1 MEIEHIIKTK
11 HYFELTAEEL
21 AEVSNYASNEVEYD
35 DMKSF
40 LISTHKTVQNQK
52 IKKTEELDKKVLN
65 YLNHSY
71 SQATPWYNSVLLFL
85 FPRDKQF
92 FKYPAFQIAIASLF
106 VIGVF
111 NVINFSSFDKNEMA
125 FEDVQK
131 YESKEEIQPEV
142 TEASDSN
149 RLEFKT
155 NNVEVIES
163 ELEEGEELI
172 QSELSTPI
180 NTVSNSSGLV
190 EELASFDEVE
200 DTDFEDV
207 AEEIQVVELNDAV
220 PAALSEK
227 LFSKDIAIEEDV
239 EAESVTIAPSVRAN
253 QSVNKEVTQKD
264 LEFSEY
270 DKLSVKKAKTS
281 AKLESI
287 SGNGSSSSTVKQV
300 SIESTPELFQF
311 FFEVK

>member
-1 MEIEHIIKTK
+1 MEVEHIIKSK
-11 HYFELTAEEL
+11 KYFELTAEEL

-40 LISTHKTVQNQK
+40 LISTHKTVEYQK

-71 SQATPWYNSVLLFL
+71 LQATPWYNSVLLFL

-131 YESKEEIQPEV
+131 YKSKEEIQPEV
-142 TEASDSN
+142 IEGSDSN

-155 NNVEVIES
+155 NTAEVVEL
-163 ELEEGEELI
+163 ELEEGKELI
-172 QSELSTPI
+172 KSELSI
-180 NTVSNSSGLV
+180 ERNTVSNDFGLV
-190 EELASFDEVE
+190 EGFTSFDEVADE
-200 DTDFEDV
+200 DFEDV
-207 AEEIQVVELNDAV
+207 VEESQIVELTDAV
-220 PAALSEK
+220 PAASIEK

-239 EAESVTIAPSVRAN
+239 EAESVAIVEGVFTDQN
-253 QSVNKEVTQKD
+253 VNKEV
-264 LEFSEY
+264 ESRSY
-270 DKLSVKKAKTS
+270 DELSVKKTKTLV
-281 AKLESI
+281 KLESR
-287 SGNGSSSSTVKQV
+287 SVNGSNSSIDKQV

>member
-1 MEIEHIIKTK
+1 MEIEHIIKSK
-11 HYFELTAEEL
+11 KYFELTAEEL
-21 AEVSNYASNEVEYD
+21 AEVSNYASNEAEYD
-35 DMKSF
+35 DMKLF
-40 LISTHKTVQNQK
+40 LASTHEAVQNQK

-71 SQATPWYNSVLLFL
+71 SQTVPWYNSVLLFL

-131 YESKEEIQPEV
+131 YKSTEEIQPEII
-142 TEASDSN
+142 ESSDSN
-149 RLEFKT
+149 KLEFKT
-155 NNVEVIES
+155 NTAEVVELK
-163 ELEEGEELI
+163 LEEGKELI
-172 QSELSTPI
+172 ESELSTPI
-180 NTVSNSSGLV
+180 NAVSNGFGLV
-190 EELASFDEVE
+190 EEIASFDEVA
-200 DTDFEDV
+200 DADFEDV
-207 AEEIQVVELNDAV
+207 AEEIQVVELTDAV

-227 LFSKDIAIEEDV
+227 LFSKAIAIEEDV
-239 EAESVTIAPSVRAN
+239 EAENVIIAPSVNTN
-253 QSVNKEVTQKD
+253 QNVNKEV
-264 LEFSEY
+264 ESRSY
-270 DKLSVKKAKTS
+270 DELRIKKAKTS

-287 SGNGSSSSTVKQV
+287 SGSGSSSSIIKQV